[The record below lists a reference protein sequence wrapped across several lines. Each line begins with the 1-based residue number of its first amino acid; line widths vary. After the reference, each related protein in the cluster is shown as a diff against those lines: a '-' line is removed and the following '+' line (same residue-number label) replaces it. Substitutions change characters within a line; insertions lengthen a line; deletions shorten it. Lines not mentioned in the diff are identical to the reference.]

1 MKTSKKRDLIS
12 ENELRKKRALLKE
25 SYSPD
30 QVLLANL
37 LQLKFKLEDYLNQEV
52 FNETQSFGFYL
63 RSYLHILDKKN
74 NTFANEIDINVT
86 ELSQILNKHRNPSEK
101 VLIRIELHSNGI
113 LPAILWHRLIEKE
126 KEHELLTNFSLRVRE
141 RSHVNFIVNQQTR
154 VL

>member
-12 ENELRKKRALLKE
+12 ENELRKKRAQLKE
-25 SYSPD
+25 SYTSD
-30 QVLLANL
+30 QVIHANL

-63 RSYLHILDKKN
+63 RSYLQILDKKN

>member
-1 MKTSKKRDLIS
+1 MTTTIKRVPIS
-12 ENELRKKRALLKE
+12 ENAVKTQRAQIKE

-63 RSYLHILDKKN
+63 RSYLHILGKKN
-74 NTFANEIDINVT
+74 NIFANEIDINVT

-113 LPAILWHRLIEKE
+113 FPAILWHRLIEKE
-126 KEHELLTNFSLRVRE
+126 KEHELLTNLSLRVRE
-141 RSHVNFIVNQQTR
+141 RSHVNFIVNQQT
-154 VL
+154 LAL

>member
-12 ENELRKKRALLKE
+12 ENELRKKRALLEE
-25 SYSPD
+25 SYTSD
-30 QVLLANL
+30 QVIHANL

-52 FNETQSFGFYL
+52 FNKTQSFGFYL
-63 RSYLHILDKKN
+63 RSYLQILDKKN